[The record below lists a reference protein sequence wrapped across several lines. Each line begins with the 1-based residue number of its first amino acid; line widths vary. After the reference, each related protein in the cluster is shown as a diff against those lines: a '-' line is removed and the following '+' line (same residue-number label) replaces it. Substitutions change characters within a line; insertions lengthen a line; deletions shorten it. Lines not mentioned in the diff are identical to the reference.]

1 MQAPFRLLQTLRGTV
16 ELGLLLATGVATA
29 TFVATPLIL
38 PAVAARFDIGTG
50 SAGLFSA
57 AQLGLFVVGSWG
69 APRLFEPS
77 RRLFVG
83 SLLALASASCTSILA
98 PEFSVLVASRALAG
112 LSLGVLTWLAYSQ
125 VFGDTERTG
134 DVAVIGPLTGVLA
147 APLIGVALQAGD
159 DRTVFA
165 ILAVLAL
172 VPLSSIPQFSVA
184 DVRSTG
190 RNKPVPQALVLI
202 VALALMTFGGAGV
215 FVFLGAAA
223 VEQYGM
229 DPFVVSLVFSA
240 NAAAGIPAARWRGAR
255 RFSGAW
261 FFLPAVFAVVLGF
274 ADQQPVYW
282 LLVTIWGFC
291 FWMAIPGVYNLLA
304 ERSRYPA
311 ERAGDAQAAMAAGR
325 AFGPLAGG
333 VVVGI
338 GGFGAL
344 GVAGAAVMLVAAAAM
359 LTVERS
365 NTGVLDQGEPT

>member
-16 ELGLLLATGVATA
+16 ELGLLLATAVATA

-38 PAVAARFDIGTG
+38 PAVAARYDIGTG

-69 APRLFEPS
+69 APRLVDPS
-77 RRLFVG
+77 RRLFVVA
-83 SLLALASASCTSILA
+83 LLTLSAASVLSIVA
-98 PEFSVLVASRALAG
+98 PAFGVLVASRALAG
-112 LSLGVLTWLAYSQ
+112 LALGVLTWLAYSQ

-134 DVAVIGPLTGVLA
+134 DIAVIGPLTGVLA
-147 APLIGVALQAGD
+147 APLIGFALQAGD

-172 VPLSSIPQFSVA
+172 GPLVAVPQFTVP
-184 DVRSTG
+184 DVGPTG

-202 VALALMTFGGAGV
+202 VALAVVTFGGAGV

-240 NAAAGIPAARWRGAR
+240 NAAAGIPSARWRGAR

-261 FFLPAVFAVVLGF
+261 FFLPALFAVVLGF

-282 LLVTIWGFC
+282 ILVTTWGFC

-304 ERSRYPA
+304 ERSRFPA

-333 VVVGI
+333 VVVGA

-344 GVAGAAVMLVAAAAM
+344 GLAGAAVMLVAAAAM
-359 LTVERS
+359 LVVERS
-365 NTGVLDQGEPT
+365 DAGVVDHGGST